1 MIGLVDPKLWNLGMV
16 ILSKWNSLKFFMRYY
31 TLNIVYPLTKN
42 MFARGNCRL
51 SFMTASAK
59 KMHLLLLV
67 LLPPENS

>member
-16 ILSKWNSLKFFMRYY
+16 ILSKLNSLKFFMIYY
-31 TLNIVYPLTKN
+31 TIFIVYPLTKN